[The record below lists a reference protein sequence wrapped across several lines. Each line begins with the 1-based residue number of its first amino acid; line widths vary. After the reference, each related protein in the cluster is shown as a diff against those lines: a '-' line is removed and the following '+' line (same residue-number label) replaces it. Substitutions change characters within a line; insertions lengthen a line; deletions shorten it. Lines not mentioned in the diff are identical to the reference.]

1 MKIIVRDIK
10 VDTGR
15 RLQVGKWLNM
25 AVPSRPS
32 RSLNDPITKGLVL
45 RLPFSQVHERTRSL
59 LCVICVITLYIL
71 PIPGKET
78 SLGFLFHCTLYLQLY
93 DC

>member
-1 MKIIVRDIK
+1 
-10 VDTGR
+10 
-15 RLQVGKWLNM
+15 M

-32 RSLNDPITKGLVL
+32 RSHSDPITEGLVL
-45 RLPFSQVHERTRSL
+45 RLPFSQVHDGTRPL
-59 LCVICVITLYIL
+59 LSRVICVITSYIL

-78 SLGFLFHCTLYLQLY
+78 SLGFLFHWTLYLQLY